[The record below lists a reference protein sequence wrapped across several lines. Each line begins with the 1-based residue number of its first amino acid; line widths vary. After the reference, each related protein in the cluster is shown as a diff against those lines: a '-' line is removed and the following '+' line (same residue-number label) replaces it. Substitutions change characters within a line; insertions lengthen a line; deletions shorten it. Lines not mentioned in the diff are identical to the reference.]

1 MKKLWIIA
9 FALFLVGCK
18 EQAATDPAETQ
29 KEEQVETEESS
40 ARDAQQELEWILQNN
55 DSLHSPSKDLDRIVD
70 YNTGEPLGVSIY
82 YSLRDG
88 FDNNKYRMNVNV
100 GEHQGQFIVG
110 WNAPNTHMF
119 VLDNTTPVHTVTEE
133 RPILIEPSDL
143 FFETMYDPVYSEE
156 FKDDAYVQI
165 TAADIDQDNALEF
178 ILYGTAYDE
187 ETTWQKMLL
196 EIYEYFPGQ
205 EQPFER
211 VLQLTEPVFNL
222 KPIRITPA
230 GEIVV
235 DVYRG
240 EEVVVA
246 LCKDNEWYIVEDY
259 YVNNGQHSGNRIH
272 LDASFKPDFSS
283 AVRSPQNS
291 WREQCRLEKCN
302 PKDQPLLKT
311 NAAMDMVEEDNTEQ
325 AVANPKEDD
334 TVLQAYD
341 EQQLRMFIRDY
352 VGQSVAAKNTGDYSL
367 VADYIEPDSPVYK
380 DMVKS
385 VPATYKKGITM
396 NHIETVVE
404 KISAESTDVYF
415 TVLNTF
421 EIFNST
427 YDKPVSFRS
436 VYKAKLQNGSLQI
449 SELVSDE
456 RVN

>member
-1 MKKLWIIA
+1 MKKLWIFV
-9 FALFLVGCK
+9 FALFLVGCT
-18 EQAATDPAETQ
+18 EQDATESAETE
-29 KEEQVETEESS
+29 KEEQVETEQSN
-40 ARDAQQELEWILQNN
+40 ARDAKQELEWILQNN
-55 DSLHSPSKDLDRIVD
+55 ESLHSPSKDLNKIVD

-82 YSLRDG
+82 YGLRDG
-88 FDNNKYRMNVNV
+88 FDNNKYRMNVKV
-100 GEHQGQFIVG
+100 GEHQGQFVVG

-119 VLDNTTPVHTVTEE
+119 ELDNTTPVQSITEE
-133 RPILIEPSDL
+133 RQNFIDPSDL
-143 FFETMYDPVYSEE
+143 FFEAMYEPTYLEE
-156 FKDDAYVQI
+156 FKDDAYIQI

-187 ETTWQKMLL
+187 ETSWQMMLL
-196 EIYEYFPGQ
+196 EIYEYFPEQ

-240 EEVVVA
+240 DTYVVA

-259 YVNNGQHSGNRIH
+259 YVNNGQHSGNRIS

-302 PKDQPLLKT
+302 PKDQPPLKT
-311 NAAMDMVEEDNTEQ
+311 NVAMDSSSEADAATNENG
-325 AVANPKEDD
+325 AD

-341 EQQLRMFIRDY
+341 EQQLGMFIQDY

-367 VADYIEPDSPVYK
+367 VAAYIEPDSPVYK

-385 VPATYKKGITM
+385 VPATYQKGITM
-396 NHIETVVE
+396 DHIETVVE
-404 KISAESTDVYF
+404 NISAETTEVYF

-427 YDKPVSFRS
+427 YDGPVSFRS
-436 VYKAKLQNGSLQI
+436 VYKAKLQNGELLV
-449 SELVSDE
+449 SELVSDQ
-456 RVN
+456 RVE